1 MPDMPPA
8 TGSDSG
14 PARLSSWFLD
24 AEGALNGKPELLIP
38 WLNAERG
45 DDEDE
50 IVAAVAAP
58 KRSAWWVLLMHA
70 SLIIGAGV
78 GVHRYRSRTA
88 AIRPPG
94 PAGPRAR
101 IARLGE
107 NWRERLQRWRPLL
120 RRGGSA
126 DLSGADLSGA
136 DLSHRRLGGVRLRG
150 ARLGGAQLVGALA
163 SGGDLSSER
172 GGAAGWGAGQLH
184 PDMRRA
190 KLCKLD
196 LRGASLRGF
205 DLRGADLRA
214 TRLGGADLR
223 DANLEGARLAGASL
237 RSTRLAGARMRGAD
251 LERTSGV
258 DGRLLST
265 VAPDL
270 RGCGLRELDL
280 RGAKFRGFDLRGAR
294 LTGARLAGADL
305 EQANLGRATLGCV
318 HKDLRGATLAGLD
331 LRGVDLRG
339 YDLRNADLRRC
350 NLDRA
355 GVRGPSPPPPR
366 QPITLQPT
374 PASPFLSSTARGS
387 SAPAS
392 TARACAARRCA
403 APLSLASIS
412 PARYSRRKTPMRTPS
427 PPRWVPSWRCS
438 PRVLC
443 TSTSDGAPRCVMCS
457 GSPAKLRGSTRRT
470 TASMA
475 ASTCERRR
483 GVGAAWGAHTAIILL
498 WIQDR
503 NPDSELACT
512 LTPQGCTPGHEHD
525 ARGVPY
531 NL

>member
-1 MPDMPPA
+1 MSDMPPA
-8 TGSDSG
+8 AGSDSG

-58 KRSAWWVLLMHA
+58 KRSARWVLLMHA

-78 GVHRYRSRTA
+78 GVHRYHSRTA
-88 AIRPPG
+88 AVGPPD
-94 PAGPRAR
+94 PTGPRAR

-150 ARLGGAQLVGALA
+150 ARLGGAQLVGARA

-305 EQANLGRATLGCV
+305 EPANLGRATLGCV

-339 YDLRNADLRRC
+339 YDLRDADLRRS

-366 QPITLQPT
+366 QPCTLQHHPGV
-374 PASPFLSSTARGS
+374 P
-387 SAPAS
+387 
-392 TARACAARRCA
+392 
-403 APLSLASIS
+403 IS
-412 PARYSRRKTPMRTPS
+412 Q
-427 PPRWVPSWRCS
+427 
-438 PRVLC
+438 L
-443 TSTSDGAPRCVMCS
+443 DGARLERARFDGARLCGAS
-457 GSPAKLRGSTRRT
+457 LRGAALAGVDLSRAILSEEDADADAEPAALGAVVALLPESIVHLPERWR
-470 TASMA
+470 ASVRDVFGG
-475 ASTCERRR
+475 TGE
-483 GVGAAWGAHTAIILL
+483 AAWIDEEDDGF
-498 WIQDR
+498 
-503 NPDSELACT
+503 DSSL
-512 LTPQGCTPGHEHD
+512 D
-525 ARGVPY
+525 V
-531 NL
+531 